1 MKIGVYIMHQAKT
14 PAKRTDI
21 IWQTF
26 EILLV
31 NVHRFRH
38 FTGTCLTNSV
48 CLQNWHSKRA
58 SQAMFVLVA
67 KSTSKQRLSVKP
79 QSNGQTLFGKHL
91 KFCLSSTTF
100 VGLATKQTRPGQT
113 FFACDIDKQSVL
125 VVWPKV
131 QVLEIYCFPERSSAK
146 NYCS

>member
-1 MKIGVYIMHQAKT
+1 
-14 PAKRTDI
+14 
-21 IWQTF
+21 
-26 EILLV
+26 
-31 NVHRFRH
+31 
-38 FTGTCLTNSV
+38 
-48 CLQNWHSKRA
+48 
-58 SQAMFVLVA
+58 MFVVVA

-125 VVWPKV
+125 VK
-131 QVLEIYCFPERSSAK
+131 QCFSWWRNAQTCLTSKIPNVCQTNVCPFGRGFKFRTVFSVNFAQISRENHRIMDDTAK
-146 NYCS
+146 RGG